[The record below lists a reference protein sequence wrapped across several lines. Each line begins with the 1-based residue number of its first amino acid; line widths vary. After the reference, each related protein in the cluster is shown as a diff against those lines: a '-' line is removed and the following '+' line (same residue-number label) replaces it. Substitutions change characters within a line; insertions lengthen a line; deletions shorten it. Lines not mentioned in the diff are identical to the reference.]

1 MITLIY
7 RAIALLFLVFTAI
20 DMYKEDAPSMKVNA
34 CMVMVP
40 LLPVSY
46 THLGISYFPHKV
58 SLSGRDKVRP
68 RT

>member
-40 LLPVSY
+40 LLLRVLMMQY
-46 THLGISYFPHKV
+46 GGLKV
-58 SLSGRDKVRP
+58 DLFMSQ
-68 RT
+68 